1 MIIVVPLHMAQRYWP
16 KVDRPGADVGPARCR
31 RRRTGR
37 PPPATDDVHPAS
49 TGTHG
54 PADGISLLPGRCAW
68 EQRRTVRSECRN
80 MGWLSAGRYRNL
92 GRGGF
97 GIRPVRGIGPF
108 GACSDWGRA
117 LSR

>member
-1 MIIVVPLHMAQRYWP
+1 M
-16 KVDRPGADVGPARCR
+16 
-31 RRRTGR
+31 
-37 PPPATDDVHPAS
+37 
-49 TGTHG
+49 
-54 PADGISLLPGRCAW
+54 
-68 EQRRTVRSECRN
+68 RSEGRSI
-80 MGWLSAGRYRNL
+80 GARQSAGRYRNL